1 MFKIIENYKQLFT
14 MFTKSEFAGSETPNT
29 VEDTND
35 SWFTVDELIKAS
47 LENKEIDRDE
57 LLQIKEKF
65 DEEKENIWDETKK
78 SINKFLQKVST
89 EMLSDG
95 MSVNW
100 IDGFNKLVDQ
110 FKAYWFD
117 IKLAPSL
124 AYKLNFA
131 KKHNKKLWKF
141 HVEWDFDGNILSLDV
156 DTSKLS
162 QINNDYV
169 DDGELSDMGYNKS
182 DFMDTAME
190 SDKITKEKEIKK
202 INDEALDLAGE
213 LWITYN
219 IETRKYYE
227 IWNEHDPIWDLW
239 DTKEELQIMI
249 DDIKGYNIA
258 EELWIDYDEL
268 EGEFT
273 PANSND
279 IVWNRWD
286 SKEQIQEK
294 INSLNFS
301 NETILVDVD
310 SNWNKQ
316 VTEKKGVSKNKDT
329 TKFIS
334 IVDYL
339 ASKWIDSSFKNRKTL
354 AIENWIKDYKWTAK
368 QNTALL
374 NILQSGNENIV
385 DSTETTDSWVEIL
398 EDIKVT
404 YELDHEKIRYALG
417 HLEEWG
423 TPKEGN
429 ASNFV
434 IWEYF
439 YTDKDWE
446 QQSDTIKLKQFNN
459 KKYVEM
465 DGTRFWNDIDKR
477 VEVDTADEVE
487 KQLNTLI
494 EQFQDE
500 LNEDLDEVRD
510 ELEEEQEKVKEKS
523 KWQVELVDGSMVN
536 VILEK
541 DDSTPD
547 FPGYS
552 LELDVD
558 WVNPKKF
565 FSGDKPTDEQIE
577 AGKKELVKRYNESN
591 KDEFADTNELKD
603 LWLSPEDM
611 KKLDDLWMDL
621 EKRDDSGVFKFDR
634 SGWGSNDLEAQIN
647 IDWEYEIN
655 DSNSKIELTDEGDIV
670 DLLISS
676 DKFLKVLDKAEDKYA
691 KLGES
696 YDLTSQEKNFKEY
709 MDEGLNLPVTNLHD
723 IKIAIQILDD
733 ES

>member
-95 MSVNW
+95 MSVDW

-279 IVWNRWD
+279 IVW
-286 SKEQIQEK
+286 
-294 INSLNFS
+294 
-301 NETILVDVD
+301 
-310 SNWNKQ
+310 
-316 VTEKKGVSKNKDT
+316 
-329 TKFIS
+329 
-334 IVDYL
+334 
-339 ASKWIDSSFKNRKTL
+339 
-354 AIENWIKDYKWTAK
+354 
-368 QNTALL
+368 
-374 NILQSGNENIV
+374 
-385 DSTETTDSWVEIL
+385 
-398 EDIKVT
+398 
-404 YELDHEKIRYALG
+404 
-417 HLEEWG
+417 
-423 TPKEGN
+423 
-429 ASNFV
+429 
-434 IWEYF
+434 
-439 YTDKDWE
+439 
-446 QQSDTIKLKQFNN
+446 
-459 KKYVEM
+459 
-465 DGTRFWNDIDKR
+465 
-477 VEVDTADEVE
+477 
-487 KQLNTLI
+487 
-494 EQFQDE
+494 
-500 LNEDLDEVRD
+500 
-510 ELEEEQEKVKEKS
+510 
-523 KWQVELVDGSMVN
+523 
-536 VILEK
+536 
-541 DDSTPD
+541 
-547 FPGYS
+547 
-552 LELDVD
+552 
-558 WVNPKKF
+558 
-565 FSGDKPTDEQIE
+565 
-577 AGKKELVKRYNESN
+577 
-591 KDEFADTNELKD
+591 
-603 LWLSPEDM
+603 
-611 KKLDDLWMDL
+611 
-621 EKRDDSGVFKFDR
+621 
-634 SGWGSNDLEAQIN
+634 
-647 IDWEYEIN
+647 
-655 DSNSKIELTDEGDIV
+655 
-670 DLLISS
+670 
-676 DKFLKVLDKAEDKYA
+676 
-691 KLGES
+691 
-696 YDLTSQEKNFKEY
+696 
-709 MDEGLNLPVTNLHD
+709 
-723 IKIAIQILDD
+723 
-733 ES
+733 